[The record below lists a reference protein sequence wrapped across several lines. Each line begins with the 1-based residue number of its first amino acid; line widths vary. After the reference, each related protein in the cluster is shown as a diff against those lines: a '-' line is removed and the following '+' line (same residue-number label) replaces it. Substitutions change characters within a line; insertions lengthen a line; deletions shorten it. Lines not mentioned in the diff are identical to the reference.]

1 MNALEK
7 LKLTGRLKA
16 AVDMRNVE
24 KNPLKKLKAA
34 KEVQDLRWQL
44 GLIGGVAKVPDNK
57 LDESSLRPL
66 NVPENATAK
75 EVRKALEDY
84 LKQLQGKTIA
94 PKVRPSQIAAVRTIL
109 DEELDAIWANRKPA
123 KEALDS
129 AAQRANAALNR
140 PRKKRRN

>member
-75 EVRKALEDY
+75 KCARHW
-84 LKQLQGKTIA
+84 KT
-94 PKVRPSQIAAVRTIL
+94 T
-109 DEELDAIWANRKPA
+109 
-123 KEALDS
+123 
-129 AAQRANAALNR
+129 
-140 PRKKRRN
+140 